1 MIYQKLTEVPKEDEW
16 SSGTSGRGRYV
27 IVVDNNKVMRLN
39 ANDGTSLIPQL
50 GKLSNLTTENKET
63 FVDAI
68 NELDN
73 KISATSG
80 SYFFDLSIDSQDNK
94 EVKITTDIKFED
106 LKNAYKLGKDLIA
119 RAHYQTST
127 KEFIMLFR
135 LFSYEE
141 DKDFMFVSITHT
153 ADSKINIGSFYIR
166 NNAGET
172 EIVWL
177 GLTNIES
184 FSEFSNRLLPE
195 VDPSKHGQVLAVAE
209 DGSWTTISVSTSSG
223 DIVSSTDDNKIKI
236 LSDKTMEV
244 NNITVDKL
252 VDSGTDS
259 IVLFGGNA

>member
-1 MIYQKLTEVPKEDEW
+1 MKLASHNSLSFVKPKKWWEKLINFTSKCQLYDIETQYLKGVRLFDIRVRRDD
-16 SSGTSGRGRYV
+16 SSYGAYSAKSGHGLITYDKCIIDVLYV
-27 IVVDNNKVMRLN
+27 
-39 ANDGTSLIPQL
+39 
-50 GKLSNLTTENKET
+50 
-63 FVDAI
+63 
-68 NELDN
+68 LD
-73 KISATSG
+73 SM
-80 SYFFDLSIDSQDNK
+80 
-94 EVKITTDIKFED
+94 
-106 LKNAYKLGKDLIA
+106 
-119 RAHYQTST
+119 ST
-127 KEFIMLFR
+127 KEDPVYIQLNLENR
-135 LFSYEE
+135 KWEE

-172 EIVWL
+172 EIAWF
-177 GLTNIES
+177 GLTDIKP

-195 VDPSKHGQVLAVAE
+195 VDSSKHGQVLAVAE